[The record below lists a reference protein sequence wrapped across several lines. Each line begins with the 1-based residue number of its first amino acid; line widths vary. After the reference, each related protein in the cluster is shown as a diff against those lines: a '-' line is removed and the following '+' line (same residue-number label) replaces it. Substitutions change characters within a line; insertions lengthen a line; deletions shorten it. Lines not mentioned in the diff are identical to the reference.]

1 MRATQSEQRIVSN
14 LTEVFNRQSETD
26 APVTFGKLE
35 ELLSAYLAA
44 AGLSYR
50 KMRRWAILA
59 VVVTGLVFLALG
71 PVIGTGIAIV
81 AASSFAI
88 VIQRGHAKRYS
99 EVDRDLP
106 SLLSFLASSV
116 RAGLDPL
123 VALVDAQNYLPDGT
137 VLRGEVRKFG
147 EALKSGESEEG
158 CIKGFC
164 SSISHPDV
172 PLLRACLLISRRHG
186 TSIAEP
192 LHRVTRVVRQR
203 QSFRRKVRGALVM
216 HRMSAV
222 GIALCATLISLMQF
236 LTNYTAMMAA
246 LHHPIGSK
254 VIMGGMALISV
265 GVLWMMSLGK
275 REAR

>member
-1 MRATQSEQRIVSN
+1 MSGAMSESKIVSQ
-14 LTEVFNRQSETD
+14 LTEVFNREVDRD
-26 APVTFGKLE
+26 AIRSFGELE
-35 ELLSAYLAA
+35 RGISDYIAA
-44 AGLSYR
+44 AGLSYAR
-50 KMRRWAILA
+50 VRRWVIASAILLSCSA
-59 VVVTGLVFLALG
+59 LALG
-71 PVIGTGIAIV
+71 LVITTALALVIV
-81 AASSFAI
+81 ACFTL
-88 VIQRGHAKRYS
+88 VIRRGQSKRYT

-137 VLRGEVRKFG
+137 VLRREVRSFG
-147 EALKSGESEEG
+147 EALKSGETEEG

-164 SSISHPDV
+164 LTINHPDV

-246 LHHPIGSK
+246 LNHPIGSK
-254 VIMGGMALISV
+254 IIMGGMALISV
-265 GVLWMMSLGK
+265 GVVWMMSLGK